1 MRRHLGALL
10 TFSGIIAGVAFASPT
25 VASAAKVQMM
35 DPAIGPHI
43 ADEARHAHDQLH
55 FSPASS
61 PIVPRRTRSALAA
74 PLGPSAPA
82 ASVGN
87 LTREVFA
94 FAPYWALSANDQT
107 NWKYNLLSTLAYFGI
122 SVNVDGSF
130 NTSDSSW
137 AGWNSQNL
145 VDMINRAHTAG
156 DRVVVVIKATSTA
169 TANAIVSSETSRQA
183 AITNTISAIS
193 AKSLDGVNVD
203 FEGSCPSPGTAC
215 AEQAGITTFMN
226 ELSSRVHQQWPNA
239 MVSIDT
245 YSGSASWD
253 QGFFNIAALEPYVDA
268 FFIMAYDMVFSN
280 MPGQAGPQAP
290 MNGWTYND
298 SLSVSQYLGKA
309 PASKIILGV
318 PYYGYTW
325 SVGSNQAVRPGAYAA
340 ASGGANSRTYGDI
353 GTCFASGPNT
363 LATYWDTTAQS
374 PWALWWSPATGDP
387 CQGNYGAWREVY
399 YDDATSLGIK
409 YDLVNA
415 NNLRG
420 TGMWALGYDGNA
432 PELWSVLSVKFAAPW
447 QPLGGIL
454 TGGPTASTS
463 VTTGATRTDVFIRG
477 QDNQLWHQVFDGTT
491 WSGWEPL
498 GGIITA
504 EPSAISWGPNR
515 IDVMARGQD
524 NALWHKWFDGTSWS
538 GWQPLGG
545 GLASAPTVSSWA
557 PNRLDVFIQGQDKA
571 LWHKWFDGTGWSGWQ
586 TMGGVITAAPA
597 AVSWGT
603 NRVDVFA
610 RGQDNQLWHKW
621 FDSTGWSGWEANGG
635 TLASGPGVTS
645 WGPNRL
651 DVFVAGQ
658 DAQLWHRWWDGVQW
672 NRWQALGGVV
682 AANPAAASPAVG
694 HIDVFVEG
702 ADRALWRKSLVF
714 Y

>member
-1 MRRHLGALL
+1 MPAMRKHLCALL
-10 TFSGIIAGVAFASPT
+10 AVSAIVTAVVSTSPT
-25 VASAAKVQMM
+25 VAVAIASQPA
-35 DPAIGPHI
+35 DPLIGPHLR
-43 ADEARHAHDQLH
+43 DEARHIRDQLH
-55 FSPASS
+55 FSPASG
-61 PIVPRRTRSALAA
+61 PILPRRSRAASASAPGAA
-74 PLGPSAPA
+74 PGAAP

-94 FAPYWALSANDQT
+94 FAPYWALSANAQT
-107 NWKYNLLSTLAYFGI
+107 GWRYNLLSTLAYFGI
-122 SVNVDGSF
+122 SVNGDGSF
-130 NTSDSSW
+130 NTADSAW

-169 TANAIVSSETSRQA
+169 TANTIVTSETSRQA
-183 AITNTISAIS
+183 AIANTINAIA
-193 AKSLDGVNVD
+193 AKTLDGVNVD
-203 FEGSCPSPGTAC
+203 LEGSSTGIAG
-215 AEQAGITTFMN
+215 AQAGFTTFMS
-226 ELSSRVHQQWPNA
+226 ELSTQVHQRWPNA
-239 MVSIDT
+239 MVTADT
-245 YSGSASWD
+245 YSGAASWD
-253 QGFFNIAALEPYVDA
+253 GGFFNISALEPHVDA
-268 FFIMAYDMVFSN
+268 FFIMAYDMSFSN
-280 MPGQAGPQAP
+280 LPGQAGPNAP
-290 MNGWTYND
+290 LNGWTYND
-298 SLSVSQYLGKA
+298 SLSVSQYLSKA

-318 PYYGYTW
+318 PYYGYAW
-325 SVGSNQAVRPGAYAA
+325 SVGSNPGARPAAYATA
-340 ASGGANSRTYGDI
+340 TGGASSLGYADI
-353 GTCFASGPNT
+353 GTCFASGPIS
-363 LATYWDTTAQS
+363 AVGYWDTTAQS
-374 PWALWWSPATGDP
+374 PWAIWWSPSTNDP
-387 CQGNYGAWREVY
+387 CQGNHGAWRELY

-447 QPLGGIL
+447 QYLGGQL
-454 TGGPTASTS
+454 SAGPAA
-463 VTTGATRTDVFIRG
+463 TTFGINRIDVFARG
-477 QDNQLWHQVFDGTT
+477 QDNHLWHQVFNGTT
-491 WSGWEPL
+491 WSGWETL
-498 GGIITA
+498 GGTITA
-504 EPSAISWGPNR
+504 DPAAVSWGNNR

-524 NALWHKWFDGTSWS
+524 NQLWHKWFDGTIWS

-545 GLASAPTVSSWA
+545 GLASAPAVSSWA

-586 TMGGVITAAPA
+586 TMGGVITAAPG
-597 AVSWGT
+597 AVSWGS

-621 FDSTGWSGWEANGG
+621 FDSTGWSGWQPNGG

-651 DVFVAGQ
+651 DIFVAGQ
-658 DAQLWHRWWDGVQW
+658 DGQLWHVWWDGTRW

-682 AANPAAASPAVG
+682 AGDPAATAPAVG
-694 HIDVFVEG
+694 QIDVFVEG
-702 ADRALWRKSLVF
+702 GDHALWHKSLVF

>member
-1 MRRHLGALL
+1 MRKHLGALL

-35 DPAIGPHI
+35 DPAIGPHV

-61 PIVPRRTRSALAA
+61 PIVPRRARSSLTA
-74 PLGPSAPA
+74 PVGPSAPT

-193 AKSLDGVNVD
+193 AKGLDGVNVD
-203 FEGSCPSPGTAC
+203 FEGSFPSPSTTC

-226 ELSSRVHQQWPNA
+226 ELSTRVHQQWPNA
-239 MVSIDT
+239 MVSMDT

-253 QGFFNIAALEPYVDA
+253 QGFFNITALEPYVDA

-290 MNGWTYND
+290 MTGWTYND
-298 SLSVSQYLGKA
+298 TLSVSQYLSKS

-325 SVGSNQAVRPGAYAA
+325 SVGSNPAARPGAYAA
-340 ASGGANSRTYGDI
+340 AGSGGANSRTYADI
-353 GTCFASGPNT
+353 GACFASGPNS
-363 LATYWDTTAQS
+363 LGTYWDTNGQS
-374 PWALWWSPATGDP
+374 PWALWWSPATSDP
-387 CQGNYGAWREVY
+387 CQGNYGAWRELY

-447 QPLGGIL
+447 QLLGGIM
-454 TGGPTASTS
+454 TGGPTTSTS
-463 VTTGATRTDVFIRG
+463 GTTRTDVFIRG

-504 EPSAISWGPNR
+504 APSAISGGPHR

-524 NALWHKWFDGTSWS
+524 NQLWHKWFDPSGWS
-538 GWQPLGG
+538 GWEANGG
-545 GLASAPTVSSWA
+545 TLASGPGATSWA
-557 PNRLDVFIQGQDKA
+557 ANRLDVFIQGQDKA
-571 LWHKWFDGTGWSGWQ
+571 LWHKWYDGTVWSGWQ

-597 AVSWGT
+597 AVAWGV

-621 FDSTGWSGWEANGG
+621 FDLAGWSGWEPNGG

-658 DAQLWHRWWDGVQW
+658 DGQLWHRWWDNVQW
-672 NRWQALGGVV
+672 NRWQALGGIV
-682 AANPAAASPAVG
+682 AANPAAAAPSVG
-694 HIDVFVEG
+694 HIDVFVQG
-702 ADRALWRKSLVF
+702 GDRALWRKSLVF